1 MNYIECASPQAH
13 FTEEETEVTMEDRI
27 GSRTHCKAE
36 VILGTM
42 GLDLYFSVFF
52 FFFFAGKTNQ
62 PLITSLMSTER
73 RCHWVWRQ
81 GDRG

>member
-52 FFFFAGKTNQ
+52 CRENKPTTDYQFDVHREEV
-62 PLITSLMSTER
+62 PLGMET
-73 RCHWVWRQ
+73 
-81 GDRG
+81 G

>member
-52 FFFFAGKTNQ
+52 FFRENKPTTDHQFDVHREEV
-62 PLITSLMSTER
+62 PLGMETE
-73 RCHWVWRQ
+73 
-81 GDRG
+81 